1 MLGRN
6 VSVPEPTT
14 VNVVTTEVLISPLE
28 GVTEPAVV
36 WIVSVEPQLSGFSSS
51 ATAHTERTGSGNTT
65 VKVDPTLAVR
75 YATGLLG
82 TGESHVAKS
91 LLLNAGVPPAEALG
105 AVATRPSIAP
115 APTTRGMESRVSRR
129 IGRVYVREGKNCHSF
144 AGHAVTLDLVGG

>member
-51 ATAHTERTGSGNTT
+51 ATAHAEGVSSGNTT
-65 VKVDPTLAVR
+65 VNVEPMLAVR
-75 YATGLLG
+75 YATGLASK
-82 TGESHVAKS
+82 SHVAKS
-91 LLLNAGVPPAEALG
+91 LLLN
-105 AVATRPSIAP
+105 
-115 APTTRGMESRVSRR
+115 
-129 IGRVYVREGKNCHSF
+129 
-144 AGHAVTLDLVGG
+144 